1 MKQQAS
7 KRRKKKRT
15 SRAAGARDGNGG
27 KQGNQESQVVLTGL
41 MDAFDSISLEEASSG
56 IKEAQGD
63 AQKATEILTKFTES
77 SEDSSST
84 SLVRSGFSSSESGLG
99 SSSSSTVSSEG
110 FVEGSLISR
119 KGFRGGN
126 KQKRVMAVTGTVST
140 VLGKGYVKASAR
152 RDAFTR
158 NQFGGGGLGKEE
170 EEAEQFLCSMLGD
183 DCELSFAVVRD
194 VLCQCGYNVDKALDV
209 LLDLSASS
217 ISSLGLNILMLLDLV
232 LKHRTLFYHL
242 LTLYSF
248 ATVAKL
254 VIECNS
260 QSSNS
265 EAYES
270 INGCRNY
277 WEDLSCSKD
286 SFSTS
291 QQCNESDLPQKL
303 LESLF
308 NIPKNSERKTSTMNW
323 RNVVKKIQSMGPGV
337 DVRPSSDGGLK
348 RDKCGN
354 GNDYDLFRR
363 CASGHWDAMRSYYQ
377 RATEAYSRGQRQYAS
392 YFSDQGKEQN
402 KLAREADKKASQDIF
417 KARNKGIENVVTID
431 LHGQHVKPAMQLL
444 KVHLLFG
451 TYTNSIQT
459 LRVITGCG
467 GHGLGKSKL
476 KQSVIKLLEEEDIE
490 WKEENKGTVIIKLG
504 GYKEFSFLGSE
515 SESE

>member
-217 ISSLGLNILMLLDLV
+217 RKQPGIKYTNGALNYTVDARFLPEHDENLPNWSS
-232 LKHRTLFYHL
+232 
-242 LTLYSF
+242 
-248 ATVAKL
+248 
-254 VIECNS
+254 ECNS

-337 DVRPSSDGGLK
+337 DVHPSSDGGLK

-363 CASGHWDAMRSYYQ
+363 CASGHWDAMRSYCQ

-392 YFSDQGKEQN
+392 YLSDQGKEQN

-467 GHGLGKSKL
+467 GHGLGNQNL
-476 KQSVIKLLEEEDIE
+476 NNRLLNF
-490 WKEENKGTVIIKLG
+490 WKRKILNGRKRT
-504 GYKEFSFLGSE
+504 KEQL
-515 SESE
+515 